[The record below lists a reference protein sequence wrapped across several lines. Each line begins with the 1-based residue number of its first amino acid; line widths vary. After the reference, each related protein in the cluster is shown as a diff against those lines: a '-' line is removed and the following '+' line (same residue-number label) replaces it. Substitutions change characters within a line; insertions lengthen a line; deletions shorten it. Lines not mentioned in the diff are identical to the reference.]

1 MSHHMKDPEQQMA
14 YWLTLQKQCF
24 NPQLAEH
31 QFNELRAALRDAQ
44 QELQEEKKRTTIL
57 SPASLLE
64 FLSGSFYVLNPRG
77 DNLLVIR
84 PIASYCNGEEVV
96 LMASQESSGMIYVHD
111 NAHGIS
117 IMLEDTDRDIDTP
130 RIADKLTKMVALHG
144 SHYDPATHQISVRT
158 QRSTAVDQVK
168 RLTRAVQ
175 HIAETNALDL

>member
-31 QFNELRAALRDAQ
+31 QFNELRAALRDAR
-44 QELQEEKKRTTIL
+44 QELQEEKKRTLL
-57 SPASLLE
+57 STGSLLE
-64 FLSGSFYVLNPRG
+64 FLSGFFYVLNPRG

-84 PIASYCNGEEVV
+84 PIASCCNGEEVV

-117 IMLEDTDRDIDTP
+117 IMLEDADMDIETP

-158 QRSTAVDQVK
+158 QRATAIDQVK